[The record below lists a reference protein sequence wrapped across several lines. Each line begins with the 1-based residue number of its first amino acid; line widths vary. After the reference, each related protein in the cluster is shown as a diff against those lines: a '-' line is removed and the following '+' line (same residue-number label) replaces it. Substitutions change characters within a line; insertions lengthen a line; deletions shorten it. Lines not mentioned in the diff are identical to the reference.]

1 MCQSNN
7 TTFEETLESFVTDLV
22 LFRKNIL
29 DNYKCLARDAE
40 FVKHVGIWSEV
51 FSLEREV
58 LGALR
63 DIRRYMSHII
73 SDEFD
78 RTDGEMK
85 AIAQET
91 HESATKAAQ
100 LLRDQANQK

>member
-51 FSLEREV
+51 FSLDREI

-63 DIRRYMSHII
+63 DIRRYMHHATVNEFI
-73 SDEFD
+73 S
-78 RTDGEMK
+78 TDGEMK
-85 AIAQET
+85 TIAQET
-91 HESATKAAQ
+91 HESAAKAAQ
-100 LLRDQANQK
+100 LLRDQANQE